1 VYRLLATLLFA
12 VPALAQCRLPD
23 VAPDALAR
31 LSPSELVASGHYL
44 RAAQILDPFVKS
56 FPDDA
61 PAAWLLSR
69 AKAALGE
76 FDDAMKLAET
86 ALAADPSNAAY
97 HVQVAAVAGRIAEK
111 ASLLKQLTYAKRAR
125 QELDVAVALD
135 PANTDAQW
143 GLMMYFYVA
152 PSLIGGD
159 RNKAVQLGEQL
170 AALTPDLGRYY
181 QGRLAAQMKDP
192 DKAEA
197 FFRQSAVENPLLF
210 ETSAALAKLYIEDK
224 PDQARAE
231 KWACQAVHTDPVRAD
246 GWALLAKVHTMCGCW
261 TEAIDIARR
270 ADTVD
275 GENQSAWYAIASVA
289 VARGEQLEMAVDFLR
304 KYLAQPVEGG
314 QPTAALAHM
323 ELGIALGKLGRTQE
337 AIGELKTAL
346 DQDSSLDVARA
357 EIKRLNAEVRR

>member
-1 VYRLLATLLFA
+1 
-12 VPALAQCRLPD
+12 
-23 VAPDALAR
+23 
-31 LSPSELVASGHYL
+31 
-44 RAAQILDPFVKS
+44 
-56 FPDDA
+56 
-61 PAAWLLSR
+61 
-69 AKAALGE
+69 
-76 FDDAMKLAET
+76 
-86 ALAADPSNAAY
+86 
-97 HVQVAAVAGRIAEK
+97 
-111 ASLLKQLTYAKRAR
+111 
-125 QELDVAVALD
+125 
-135 PANTDAQW
+135 
-143 GLMMYFYVA
+143 
-152 PSLIGGD
+152 
-159 RNKAVQLGEQL
+159 
-170 AALTPDLGRYY
+170 
-181 QGRLAAQMKDP
+181 
-192 DKAEA
+192 
-197 FFRQSAVENPLLF
+197 
-210 ETSAALAKLYIEDK
+210 
-224 PDQARAE
+224 
-231 KWACQAVHTDPVRAD
+231 VHTDPVRAD